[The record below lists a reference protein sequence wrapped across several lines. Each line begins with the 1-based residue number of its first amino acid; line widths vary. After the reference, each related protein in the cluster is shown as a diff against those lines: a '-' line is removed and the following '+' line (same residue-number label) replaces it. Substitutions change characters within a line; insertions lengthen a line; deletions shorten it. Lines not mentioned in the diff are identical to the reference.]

1 MTENDR
7 VKEVR
12 VAKGLTMERFGEK
25 LGVTKVSISRIESGQ
40 HTVSNQIRRAICRE
54 FDVNEEW
61 LRDGTGDMFKQG
73 YSEQLTALAA
83 KYQLP
88 QSSVVM
94 IDKFCHLSP
103 DDQQR
108 VYDYFVSVVESM
120 NSETSETSSE
130 EVYTAKVTFPASIDE
145 EVEDYRRQLEQEK
158 RAEERSGASQ
168 DISA

>member
-1 MTENDR
+1 MTENER
-7 VKEVR
+7 VREVR
-12 VAKGLTMERFGEK
+12 KAKGLTMEKFGEK
-25 LGVTKVSISRIESGQ
+25 LGVQKTAISKIESGDRSVTDQ
-40 HTVSNQIRRAICRE
+40 MRRAICRE

-103 DDQQR
+103 EDQQR
-108 VYDYFVSVVESM
+108 VYDYFVSVVESTKG
-120 NSETSETSSE
+120 ETLETSSE
-130 EVYTAKVTFPASIDE
+130 EVYTAKGTFPASIDE

-158 RAEERSGASQ
+158 RAGEGSGASQ
-168 DISA
+168 DIGA